1 MKQVVSVAV
10 LILCGCVTI
19 NVSLFGERGPLE
31 ERVVQ
36 DNGADAKIVVVS
48 ISGMLHQQQQ
58 GLFVT
63 EDTPAYLA
71 EQLRKASEDDDVA
84 GVILRI
90 SSPGG
95 FVTAS
100 DLMFREVLRFKRR
113 TGKPVVAWITDLG
126 ASGAYYL
133 ACAADAIIA
142 HPTSVVGSIGVV
154 ALFPNVEGL
163 MSKAGIDVQVL
174 KCGALKD
181 AGTPF
186 RKMTKKEQQYFQ
198 NLLEGVYERFKAV
211 VAERRGMSADE
222 VARIADGRVFDAE
235 EAKSLKLI
243 DGIGDFDAAV
253 RHLLSLA
260 KIKNANIVVYERPN
274 SYRPTEFSAFSRVSK
289 LLTPGF
295 YYIWS
300 LYIGAK

>member
-1 MKQVVSVAV
+1 MWRVA
-10 LILCGCVTI
+10 LLAGFTLCGCMTI
-19 NVSLFGERGPLE
+19 NVSLFGERGPLK
-31 ERVVQ
+31 ERVIY

-48 ISGMLHQQQQ
+48 VSGMLHEQQQ

-71 EQLRKASEDDDVA
+71 EQLRKAADDEDVA

-100 DLMFREVLRFKRR
+100 DLMFREVLRFKRK

-154 ALFPNVEGL
+154 ALFPNVGGL
-163 MSKAGIDVQVL
+163 MSKVGVSVRVL

-181 AGTPF
+181 AGSPF
-186 RKMTKKEQQYFQ
+186 RKMTEKERQYFQ
-198 NLLEGVYERFKAV
+198 GLLDRVYERFKAV

-222 VARIADGRVFDAE
+222 VARIADGRVFDANA
-235 EAKSLKLI
+235 AKRLKLV

-253 RHLLSLA
+253 KRLLSLA
-260 KIKNANIVVYERPN
+260 KVKKANVVIYERPN
-274 SYRPTEFSAFSRVSK
+274 SYRPTEFSAFARVNK

-300 LYIGAK
+300 VYIGAN

>member
-1 MKQVVSVAV
+1 MWRVVLLVGF
-10 LILCGCVTI
+10 ILCGCMTI

-31 ERVVQ
+31 ERVIY

-48 ISGMLHQQQQ
+48 VSGMLHEQQQ

-71 EQLRKASEDDDVA
+71 EQLRKAAEDDDVA

-113 TGKPVVAWITDLG
+113 TKKPVVAWITDLG

-163 MSKAGIDVQVL
+163 MSKVGVSVCVL

-181 AGTPF
+181 AGSPF
-186 RKMTKKEQQYFQ
+186 RKMTEKERQYLQ
-198 NLLEGVYERFKAV
+198 DLLDRVYERFKTV
-211 VAERRGMSADE
+211 VVERRRISADE
-222 VARIADGRVFDAE
+222 VAKIADGRVFDANR
-235 EAKSLKLI
+235 AKRLKLV
-243 DGIGDFDAAV
+243 DGIGDFGAAV
-253 RHLLSLA
+253 KRLLSLA
-260 KIKNANIVVYERPN
+260 KVKKANVVIYERPN
-274 SYRPTEFSAFSRVSK
+274 SYRPTEFSAFTKVNK

-300 LYIGAK
+300 VYIGAN